1 MEPNCCSFPFVSKV
15 QQNPEIAS
23 VQGLKRSHTG
33 LRTGLCFTVFHS
45 LMKEEGGEEV
55 DGLQRLAAVDTFIL
69 LMRGTFWGNEKAP
82 FSGFIFSDSF

>member
-1 MEPNCCSFPFVSKV
+1 
-15 QQNPEIAS
+15 
-23 VQGLKRSHTG
+23 
-33 LRTGLCFTVFHS
+33 
-45 LMKEEGGEEV
+45 MKEEGGEEV